1 MNQSSSYTNKEVEV
15 SGRDRNATSTDVA
28 KAAGVSRATVSYVLS
43 ERRGVKITAETR
55 KRVLQ
60 AAEDLNYRPSA
71 IARQLRKGVGEHLL
85 IYMPSL
91 IVGPTY
97 PKIFATMGEL
107 AFDHGLALTI
117 QSQQR
122 QKANL
127 KRFLDHLNPRYVASL
142 QVWSE
147 SEIKEIERSGAE
159 AISLNVD
166 ELLIKG
172 AQLQWEYLHERG
184 AKSIAYIL
192 PEKEV
197 PTFLWEP
204 RFRELQRLCAV
215 NGMEPP
221 QVLSVPSEKSQII
234 RFASELI
241 GDDVGI
247 DGICGQTDE
256 VLVGILATLRMTTE
270 DILIPMIGLSNLPI
284 SRIGLT
290 TVDIVPNEWAHWWMN
305 KVFREPTLGISPRE
319 PQLRLIRRDT

>member
-1 MNQSSSYTNKEVEV
+1 MKQSSSHTTNEVEV
-15 SGRDRNATSTDVA
+15 SNKKRNATSIDVA

-43 ERRGVKITAETR
+43 ERSGVKITEETR

-71 IARQLRKGVGEHLL
+71 IARQLRKGVGEHIL

-97 PKIFATMGEL
+97 PKIFAIMGEL
-107 AFDHGLALTI
+107 AFEQELALTI

-127 KRFLDHLNPRYVASL
+127 ERFLDHLNPRYVASL

-159 AISLNVD
+159 AISLDVD
-166 ELLIKG
+166 ELLIEA
-172 AQLQWEYLHERG
+172 AQLQWKYLHERG

-192 PEKEV
+192 PEREI
-197 PTFLWEP
+197 PDFLWEP
-204 RFRELQRLCAV
+204 RFRELQRLCALS
-215 NGMEPP
+215 GMEPP
-221 QVLSVPSEKSQII
+221 QVLSVPSEKSKII
-234 RFASELI
+234 SFALELI
-241 GDDVGI
+241 DGSAGI

-256 VLVGILATLRMTTE
+256 VLVGIIASLRMTTE
-270 DILIPMIGLSNLPI
+270 DIQTPMIGLSNLPI

-305 KVFREPTLGISPRE
+305 KIFRKPTQGISPRE
-319 PQLRLIRRDT
+319 PKLGLIRRDT